1 MGTTE
6 THTSKQTNVC
16 QDTPATEYTCEGRTI
31 CTRVYTATK
40 APVNSFPVTVTM
52 DCAYPTGTQRKTT
65 VVSFQGTGLGIIQVT
80 DKAVPIDCAAYTTAY
95 FDRFLGRHPFCDQC
109 TVGSLR
115 NCNKCRD
122 SYVKISTAAAGQDN
136 QCVYAETCVDSC
148 GGSVENAGFA
158 GAYCL
163 GENLALPSCASAL
176 LFTPARQVA
185 DVEIAMDTEMAVGN
199 NGIGIGIDAD
209 GDYGGGYGGGDYYY
223 GDVLDEHVQ
232 AFVAVAVLAFALLAL
247 IALAGWR
254 RCRRSSK
261 RRYSQLE
268 VQTANGMTTTTMA
281 DEDEDEDE
289 DVVTAI

>member
-1 MGTTE
+1 
-6 THTSKQTNVC
+6 
-16 QDTPATEYTCEGRTI
+16 
-31 CTRVYTATK
+31 
-40 APVNSFPVTVTM
+40 M

-95 FDRFLGRHPFCDQC
+95 FDRFLGRHPFCDHC

-122 SYVKISTAAAGQDN
+122 GYVKISTAAAGQNN
-136 QCVYAETCVDSC
+136 QCVYAETCADSC
-148 GGSVENAGFA
+148 RGSVENSGFS

-163 GENLALPSCASAL
+163 GEDLALPSCASAL

-185 DVEIAMDTEMAVGN
+185 DVEIAMGN
-199 NGIGIGIDAD
+199 TGIGIDIDAD
-209 GDYGGGYGGGDYYY
+209 GDYGGDYYY

-232 AFVAVAVLAFALLAL
+232 AFVAVTVLAFALLAL

-261 RRYSQLE
+261 RRYSQLSL
-268 VQTANGMTTTTMA
+268 QTNGMTTTTMA